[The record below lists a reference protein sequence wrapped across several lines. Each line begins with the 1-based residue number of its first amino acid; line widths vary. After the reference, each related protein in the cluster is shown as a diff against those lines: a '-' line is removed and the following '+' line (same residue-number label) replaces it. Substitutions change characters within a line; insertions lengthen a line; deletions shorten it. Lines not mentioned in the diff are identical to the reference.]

1 MNKLS
6 IIVPVYNG
14 ERTIKRAID
23 SLLSQGE
30 KVDIIVINDGSKDNT
45 EKVVLDL
52 AKNNDNI
59 FYYYKEN
66 SGISDARNMG
76 VEKVN
81 TEFFGF
87 LDSDDYV
94 KEDMA
99 EKMLE
104 AIGDNDICMSNFT
117 WVYEDGS
124 RKEARDIGYKNK
136 HEIIEKMFSTLWN
149 KIYRT
154 SWFRNTG
161 ISFPSGLRYEDTSVL
176 IRLAYYMDKVSY
188 VDESFVD
195 YYQLNGSITHTYNI
209 NINDMIAVFKGLKK
223 FYEEHDAFKEYKEEL
238 EYLTIRFFLGSSY
251 LRACKIEDKSVKK
264 DTLDKGWRY
273 LNSTYPNFKDNLY
286 LKRGGGK
293 NLYFK
298 LMNKNRY
305 YFNARI
311 FKRLFELGV
320 MK

>member
-23 SLLSQGE
+23 SLLSQSE

-66 SGISDARNMG
+66 GGISDARNLG

-99 EKMLE
+99 KKMLE

-154 SWFRNTG
+154 SWFKGTG

-223 FYEEHDAFKEYKEEL
+223 FYEDHGAFKEYKEEL